1 MKKICF
7 EAELVDSFAHYPTV
21 FAALMKTSG
30 AMATDGIVVARCA
43 NSRCAFCRIIALPP
57 FQES

>member
-43 NSRCAFCRIIALPP
+43 FCRIIALPP